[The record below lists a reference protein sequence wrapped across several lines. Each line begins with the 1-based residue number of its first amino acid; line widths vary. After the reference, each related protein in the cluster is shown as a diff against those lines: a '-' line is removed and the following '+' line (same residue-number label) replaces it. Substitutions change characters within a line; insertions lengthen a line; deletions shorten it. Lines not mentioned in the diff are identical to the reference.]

1 MHFIAQQ
8 SRRRWP
14 KVYAVIL
21 GALFLTT
28 ASPLVLAH
36 GGHGDEFK
44 GNAKP
49 TAGSIQVDAATA
61 TRMGLKVVPVRRQR
75 LALGIKTT
83 GQIETMPNRRVEVTT
98 PITGTVTQLLVQP
111 GEVVKAGQP
120 VAVMSSSDIAELR
133 VDSIQK
139 RAEAEA
145 DLRKAESDL
154 ALAQRNYDRQ
164 RQIATADLQQARSK
178 QAFAQEKYNRDQDL
192 LKVGAIPRR
201 QALESETQLME
212 AKSVVAQSAS
222 RLEVLQA
229 ESQLQKAK
237 SDVTLAQSRL
247 QLSDAAYKARLK
259 QLGAGANTSGTIT
272 IKAPISGTVA
282 DREVTLG
289 ESGQDAG
296 KPIMTILNDR
306 SVLVAANVYEKDLEQ
321 IQVRQRARV
330 KVASLSNR
338 IFDGRISVIGS
349 TVQGE
354 TRVVP
359 VKTELDNPEG
369 LLKPGMFAELDI
381 LTGRASAS
389 VLAIPKSAIVETND
403 KKTVV
408 FVRNGNAYQPAEII
422 LGLTSGDLV
431 EVKSGLF
438 DGDEVVMQ
446 RANQLYAQSLRGDT
460 PTKDE
465 KAETAETVKSSSGVN
480 LQNLTLP
487 WWGLLGM
494 SGAIAASTFYAG
506 SYWSKRRSH
515 EAFALVSN
523 QSSFESKPEHNN
535 GHGASVDSQLDDD
548 ESLPELPQSERVEI
562 PHHRH

>member
-1 MHFIAQQ
+1 
-8 SRRRWP
+8 
-14 KVYAVIL
+14 
-21 GALFLTT
+21 
-28 ASPLVLAH
+28 
-36 GGHGDEFK
+36 
-44 GNAKP
+44 
-49 TAGSIQVDAATA
+49 
-61 TRMGLKVVPVRRQR
+61 VRRQR
-75 LALGIKTT
+75 LALCIKTT

-111 GEVVKAGQP
+111 GAVVKAGQP

-154 ALAQRNYDRQ
+154 ALAQRNFTRQ
-164 RQIATADLQQARSK
+164 RQIAVADLQQARSK

-247 QLSDAAYKARLK
+247 QLSDAGYKARLK

-272 IKAPISGTVA
+272 LKAPIAGTVA

-306 SVLVAANVYEKDLEQ
+306 SVLVAANVYEKDLGQ
-321 IQVRQRARV
+321 IQVGQRVRV

-338 IFDGRISVIGS
+338 VFAGRISVVGS

-359 VKTELDNPEG
+359 VKTELDNPDG

-381 LTGRASAS
+381 LTGRSSAS

-408 FVRNGNAYQPAEII
+408 FVRNGNAYQPAEIT
-422 LGLTSGDLV
+422 LGLAAGDLV

-460 PTKDE
+460 SAKDE
-465 KAETAETVKSSSGVN
+465 KAETAETAPSSSGVN

-487 WWGLLGM
+487 WWGVLGVG
-494 SGAIAASTFYAG
+494 GAIAASTFYAG
-506 SYWSKRRSH
+506 TYWSKRRFRK
-515 EAFALVSN
+515 EFVLVSD
-523 QSSFESKPEHNN
+523 QYSFESKPEHNN
-535 GHGASVDSQLDDD
+535 GHGAAADSQLDPS
-548 ESLPELPQSERVEI
+548 ESLSKLPQPERVET
-562 PHHRH
+562 PHQNH

>member
-1 MHFIAQQ
+1 MSLMHFIVQQ
-8 SRRRWP
+8 FRRIGSNP
-14 KVYAVIL
+14 YAAIL
-21 GALFLTT
+21 GTLLVTT
-28 ASPLVLAH
+28 AAPLVLAH

-44 GNAKP
+44 GNTKA
-49 TAGSIQVDAATA
+49 TAGSIQVDVTTA
-61 TRMGLKVVPVRRQR
+61 KRMGLKVVPVRRQR

-83 GQIETMPNRRVEVTT
+83 GQVETMPNRRVEVTT

-111 GEVVKAGQP
+111 GEVVRAGQP
-120 VAVMSSSDIAELR
+120 VAVMSSSDISSLR
-133 VDSIQK
+133 VESIQK
-139 RAEAEA
+139 RAEADA
-145 DLRKAESDL
+145 DLRKANSDL

-164 RQIATADLQQARSK
+164 RQIAAADLQQARSK
-178 QAFAQEKYNRDQDL
+178 QAFAEEKYNRDQDL
-192 LKVGAIPRR
+192 LKVGALPRR

-222 RLEVLQA
+222 RIEVLQA

-237 SDVTLAQSRL
+237 SDLTLARSRL
-247 QLSDAAYKARLK
+247 QLSDAGYKARLK
-259 QLGAGANTSGTIT
+259 QLGAGANTSGSIT

-306 SVLVAANVYEKDLEQ
+306 NVLVAANVYEKDLEQ
-321 IQVRQRARV
+321 IQVGQRARV

-338 IFDGRISVIGS
+338 SFDGRISVIGS

-359 VKTELDNPEG
+359 VKTELDNPDG

-389 VLAIPKSAIVETND
+389 VLVVPKSAIVETND
-403 KKTVV
+403 KQTVV
-408 FVRNGNAYQPAEII
+408 FVRNGNGYQLAEIT
-422 LGLTSGDLV
+422 LGLAAGDLV

-438 DGDEVVMQ
+438 DGDEVVVQ

-460 PTKDE
+460 SAKDE
-465 KAETAETVKSSSGVN
+465 KSEMAKTAQSYSGVN

-487 WWGLLGM
+487 WWGVLGVG
-494 SGAIAASTFYAG
+494 GAIATATFYAG
-506 SYWSKRRSH
+506 TVVAGRHKQTKEMQQRNAVVIY
-515 EAFALVSN
+515 EAEEYLDQPALIA
-523 QSSFESKPEHNN
+523 QSVHNTEEHLDHHH
-535 GHGASVDSQLDDD
+535 HGQ
-548 ESLPELPQSERVEI
+548 
-562 PHHRH
+562 

>member
-1 MHFIAQQ
+1 MSLMHFTAQQ
-8 SRRRWP
+8 SHRICP
-14 KVYAVIL
+14 KAYAATL
-21 GALFLTT
+21 TALFLTT
-28 ASPLVLAH
+28 ASPSVLAH
-36 GGHGDEFK
+36 GGHGHEFK
-44 GNAKP
+44 GNAQA

-61 TRMGLKVVPVRRQR
+61 TRMGLKVVPVRRHR
-75 LALGIKTT
+75 LASGIKTT

-98 PITGTVTQLLVQP
+98 PIIGTVTQLLVQP

-139 RAEAEA
+139 RAEAAA

-154 ALAQRNYDRQ
+154 ALAKRNYDRQ

-178 QAFAQEKYNRDQDL
+178 QAFTQEKYDRDQDL

-237 SDVTLAQSRL
+237 SDVTLARSRL
-247 QLSDAAYKARLK
+247 QLSDAGYKARLK

-272 IKAPISGTVA
+272 LKAPIAGTVA

-289 ESGQDAG
+289 ESSQDAG

-306 SVLVAANVYEKDLEQ
+306 SVLVAANVYEKDLKQ
-321 IQVRQRARV
+321 IQVGQRTRV

-338 IFDGRISVIGS
+338 VFEGRISVVGS

-359 VKTELDNPEG
+359 VKTELDNPDG

-381 LTGRASAS
+381 LTGRSSAS

-408 FVRNGNAYQPAEII
+408 FVRNGNAYQPAEIT
-422 LGLTSGDLV
+422 LGLAAGDFV

-438 DGDEVVMQ
+438 DGDEVVVQ

-460 PTKDE
+460 SSKDE
-465 KAETAETVKSSSGVN
+465 KPKMAETAKLSSGIN
-480 LQNLTLP
+480 LQTLTLP
-487 WWGLLGM
+487 WWGVLGVG
-494 SGAIAASTFYAG
+494 GAIATAMFWAG
-506 SYWSKRRSH
+506 MSVAGRRR
-515 EAFALVSN
+515 
-523 QSSFESKPEHNN
+523 QT
-535 GHGASVDSQLDDD
+535 G
-548 ESLPELPQSERVEI
+548 ELPRQDEVVIYEAEEYLDQPALIAQSGHNAEEYLD
-562 PHHRH
+562 HHHSQ